1 MQSRRSLRLVAG
13 ALVLAVPL
21 LGSCGFDKATDRVY
35 TPAAGTNDRDGDV
48 DVLAAVIVAA
58 QPDSGTFIASLSNN
72 LSDKDFTLT
81 GVAGAGDSA
90 SLTIEPS
97 ELSIEIPARGFVNL
111 ADEDPIT
118 VSGDFDAGQFE
129 QLTLTFD
136 SGDTVTMRVPI
147 VYACNYYAGLDSSAS
162 QASESASPTE
172 SPSPG
177 DVPTDGT
184 ASPSATS
191 SESPSDDASAS
202 ASSSAAAP
210 YDCVA
215 VGED

>member
-13 ALVLAVPL
+13 ALGLAVPL

-81 GVAGAGDSA
+81 GVTGAGDSA
-90 SLTIEPS
+90 SLAIAPS
-97 ELSIEIPARGFVNL
+97 DLSIKIPARGFVNL

-129 QLTLTFD
+129 QLTLSFD
-136 SGDTVTMRVPI
+136 SGDTVTMRVPV
-147 VYACNYYAGLDSSAS
+147 VYACNYYEGLDNSAS

-191 SESPSDDASAS
+191 SESASGDASAS

-215 VGED
+215 VGEG